1 MKNYILESLGSDPD
15 FDVQDPLARHNA
27 LEVLLSKVKQEY
39 LISIH
44 LELLEEI
51 NRRSWNKMEWG
62 GLRLPSED

>member
-1 MKNYILESLGSDPD
+1 VPAVLAKMKNYILESLGSDPD

-44 LELLEEI
+44 LSIRLELPEEI
-51 NRRSWNKMEWG
+51 NRR
-62 GLRLPSED
+62 